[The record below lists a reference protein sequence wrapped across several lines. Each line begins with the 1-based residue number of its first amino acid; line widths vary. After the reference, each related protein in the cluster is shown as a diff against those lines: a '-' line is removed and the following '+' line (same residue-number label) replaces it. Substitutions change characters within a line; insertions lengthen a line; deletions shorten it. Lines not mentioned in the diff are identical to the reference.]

1 MRLRLACTCAAGSGV
16 PIGVHRLTSRAVD
29 ALTCLHLSSITAG
42 SGCRHSLLQAL
53 AGPEDST
60 AWMTSGAADLE
71 RELAQRQQEL
81 GAETARH
88 AGRTAAELGADA
100 APAGGYDADQLT
112 GPLKVS
118 WRCG

>member
-1 MRLRLACTCAAGSGV
+1 MHSSGCTCQ
-16 PIGVHRLTSRAVD
+16 TSMHVSACNH
-29 ALTCLHLSSITAG
+29 A
-42 SGCRHSLLQAL
+42 LLQAL

-81 GAETARH
+81 SAETSRH

-100 APAGGYDADQLT
+100 ATAGGFNADDLT
-112 GPLKVS
+112 GPLKVTWQCS
-118 WRCG
+118 

>member
-1 MRLRLACTCAAGSGV
+1 MHGK
-16 PIGVHRLTSRAVD
+16 
-29 ALTCLHLSSITAG
+29 
-42 SGCRHSLLQAL
+42 GCKHPLLQAL

-81 GAETARH
+81 SAETARH
-88 AGRTAAELGADA
+88 AGRTAADLSGDA
-100 APAGGYDADQLT
+100 ATAGAFDADDLT

-118 WRCG
+118 WQCYQ